1 MVERLVRSSI
11 RALVLLMPVFASQ
24 LGCDAKTCAA
34 LPEGERLACVE
45 TACGAGAAGDVCRVE
60 RVGELAHVDDVL
72 ALARGM
78 QDPVLRD
85 TAVIRWTRDREA
97 GMRHADALALCD
109 VLTDQEKSACR
120 RRLSTPHLQR

>member
-1 MVERLVRSSI
+1 MYT
-11 RALVLLMPVFASQ
+11 LVLLVPMFAAQ
-24 LGCDAKTCAA
+24 VACEAKTCATRPDA
-34 LPEGERLACVE
+34 ERLACVVA
-45 TACGAGAAGDVCRVE
+45 ACDPGASGDLCRVE
-60 RVGELAHVDDVL
+60 HVGELARTGDVL
-72 ALARGM
+72 ALARVI

-85 TAVIRWTRDREA
+85 TAVIRWTRDRAA